1 MGATIQPTT
10 TRLPA
15 PQIHIHPTSDVH
27 SRPHAPWWYMEVLSS
42 LPPTYAAVVG
52 VPWSLDVSR
61 LLLLNSNS
69 ALKSLLQ
76 TSVRIFARVS
86 GDRSLEMGSPW
97 VKG

>member
-1 MGATIQPTT
+1 M
-10 TRLPA
+10 
-15 PQIHIHPTSDVH
+15 
-27 SRPHAPWWYMEVLSS
+27 LSS